1 MKQFAVI
8 GVGRFGSSVAKT
20 LSQKGC
26 QVLAIDIKES
36 AVQDVA
42 EFVTQ
47 AVCVDATDEK
57 ALRSVGIE
65 NVDVAVVGMG
75 NNLEASILTTLIL
88 KEVGIKD
95 VISKAV
101 TEEHRKVLQ
110 RLGASKVVAP
120 ERDMGARLANS
131 LISPE
136 IVEHIDLSKDSSIVE
151 LIPPKEFVNKNLRDL
166 DVRKKYNLN
175 VIAVKRKLR
184 VVNKEGEA
192 EEEAKINISPEP
204 GDIIREGDLLIVVG
218 TNAKI
223 EEFKKQ
229 WKKES
234 AKSKG

>member
-26 QVLAIDIKES
+26 QVLAIDIKEA

>member
-1 MKQFAVI
+1 M
-8 GVGRFGSSVAKT
+8 
-20 LSQKGC
+20 
-26 QVLAIDIKES
+26 
-36 AVQDVA
+36 
-42 EFVTQ
+42 
-47 AVCVDATDEK
+47 
-57 ALRSVGIE
+57 
-65 NVDVAVVGMG
+65 
-75 NNLEASILTTLIL
+75 
-88 KEVGIKD
+88 
-95 VISKAV
+95 
-101 TEEHRKVLQ
+101 
-110 RLGASKVVAP
+110 
-120 ERDMGARLANS
+120 
-131 LISPE
+131 
-136 IVEHIDLSKDSSIVE
+136 E

>member
-8 GVGRFGSSVAKT
+8 GLGRFGSSVAKT
-20 LSQKGC
+20 LSEKGC
-26 QVLAIDIKES
+26 QVLAIDVKEDV
-36 AVQDVA
+36 VQDLS

-65 NVDVAVVGMG
+65 SVDIAVIGMG
-75 NNLEASILTTLIL
+75 NNLEASILATLIL
-88 KEVGIKD
+88 KEVGIKE
-95 VISKAV
+95 VVAKAV
-101 TEEHRKVLQ
+101 TEDHRKVLQ
-110 RLGASKVVAP
+110 RVGATKVVAP

-136 IVEHIDLSKDSSIVE
+136 IIEHIDLSKDSSIVE
-151 LIPPKEFVNKNLRDL
+151 LIPPKEFIDKNLREL
-166 DVRKKYNLN
+166 DVRKKYSLN
-175 VIAVKRKLR
+175 VIAVKRKLK
-184 VVNKEGEA
+184 VVNKHGDT

-218 TNAKI
+218 ANAKI
-223 EEFKKQ
+223 EEFKKR

-234 AKSKG
+234 ER